1 MFIFTQ
7 NKIEAIYL
15 RKTNKIINVLN
26 SKKSILNKNNGS
38 KDFLINFDALFHIE
52 SKILQYI

>member
-7 NKIEAIYL
+7 NKMKAIYL

-26 SKKSILNKNNGS
+26 HIKSML
-38 KDFLINFDALFHIE
+38 E
-52 SKILQYI
+52 